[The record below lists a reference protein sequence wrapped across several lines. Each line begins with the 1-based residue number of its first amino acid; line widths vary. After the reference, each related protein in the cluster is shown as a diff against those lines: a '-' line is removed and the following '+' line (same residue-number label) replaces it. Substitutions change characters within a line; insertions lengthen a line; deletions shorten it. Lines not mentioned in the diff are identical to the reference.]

1 MGFYFDKQPSC
12 RVIKTQTIAYTGAGT
27 AVSTNFTP
35 QTYQLRISTQ
45 VTGYG
50 SIDNLGTAI
59 TTATR
64 DAVGFD
70 LYTGQPPEY
79 LTCTPGQLFAFS
91 SSSTSSGTI
100 NICEMA

>member
-1 MGFYFDKQPSC
+1 MGLYFDKQPSS
-12 RVIKTQTIAYTGAGT
+12 RVIKTQTLAYNGSGT
-27 AVSTNFTP
+27 VVSTNFTA
-35 QTYQLRISTQ
+35 QTYQIRISTQ

-50 SIDNLGTAI
+50 SIDNLGTVI

-79 LTCTPGQLFAFS
+79 FAVTPGMLLAFS
-91 SSSTSSGTI
+91 STSTSSGTI
-100 NICEMA
+100 NLAESA

>member
-1 MGFYFDKQPSC
+1 MGFYFDKQPSS

-70 LYTGQPPEY
+70 LYTGQTPPDRRRCRCGARAPKAG
-79 LTCTPGQLFAFS
+79 LPAHVG
-91 SSSTSSGTI
+91 
-100 NICEMA
+100 